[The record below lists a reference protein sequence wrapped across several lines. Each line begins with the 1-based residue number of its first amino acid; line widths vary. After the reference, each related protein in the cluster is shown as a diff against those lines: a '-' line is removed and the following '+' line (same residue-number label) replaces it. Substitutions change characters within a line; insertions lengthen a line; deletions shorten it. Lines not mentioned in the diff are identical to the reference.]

1 MKITALMLAVAFVL
15 LAHHSVLGQQRS
27 ESAAAQRLDDSDSWS
42 MLNPQ
47 QRNLHGA
54 GKPSTRV
61 VAATNLKI
69 LELSTL
75 GKAPDDWLEQKFGKA
90 HQVARGD
97 GGDSRTQYC
106 YRSTGPENIY
116 LISEAGEVELGF
128 YLLADPRPW
137 KGQELCIP
145 SHLVTKSL
153 ATESGLRLG
162 LTREQVKAIL
172 GDPVAETADTLG
184 YLFEIEV
191 PTEPDALNAFLKH
204 NPSYSIKDIAR
215 DFPTHYGLSVDITAK
230 FANGRLTYL
239 YVDRSEID

>member
-1 MKITALMLAVAFVL
+1 MKPAWILSVAFVL
-15 LAHHSVLGQQRS
+15 LAHLSALGQVQS
-27 ESAAAQRLDDSDSWS
+27 NTSTTERLDDSDWWS

-47 QRNLHGA
+47 QRNFHGA

-61 VAATNLKI
+61 VAATNMKI
-69 LELSTL
+69 LGLSTL

-90 HQVARGD
+90 RQVARGD
-97 GGDSRTQYC
+97 GGASRAQYC

-145 SHLVTKSL
+145 SPLVTKNL
-153 ATESGLRLG
+153 ATDSGLRLG
-162 LTREQVKAIL
+162 LTRAQVKAIL
-172 GDPVAETADTLG
+172 GNPVAETVDTFE

-191 PTEPDALNAFLKH
+191 PTEPEGLNAFLKH
-204 NPSYSIKDIAR
+204 NPSYSTKTLQR
-215 DFPTHYGLSVDITAK
+215 TFPRGTA
-230 FANGRLTYL
+230 FR
-239 YVDRSEID
+239 